1 MQRQLKELN
10 KVLEKNL
17 VPKPVKQKVGPIFK
31 KFVVLI
37 LIIIIPLI
45 LILTV
50 SPLNK
55 FLKREI
61 IITIQNPILNFGR
74 INSSSLSQ
82 DKDRINL
89 LFLGIPGRGYHGEK
103 MTDTIIIINSGPKAE
118 NPVGISI
125 PRDLLVK
132 FPDKNYYVKINSLYG
147 AGADGKQGIE
157 LITTKIK
164 EITDLDIDYFIVFDL
179 EGVKSLIGQLNGI
192 DVVVKENIYDPEFPG
207 PDDSYEVFSISR
219 GIHHL
224 DGETTLKYIRSR
236 NQTGGDFAR
245 IQRQQE
251 VINILKNRILSLNFF
266 WDFPTILNIW
276 KTINTHTYTN
286 IGLDDIKY
294 AWNLAKKTNLDT
306 IKFNTLDQE
315 LLISDEIMLDNE
327 KAYVLEPETGVENYQ
342 EIKNYIKQLITNL

>member
-1 MQRQLKELN
+1 
-10 KVLEKNL
+10 
-17 VPKPVKQKVGPIFK
+17 
-31 KFVVLI
+31 

-192 DVVVKENIYDPEFPG
+192 DVVVKENIYDPKFPG